1 MKNIN
6 ETKNK
11 NLCKGKIAIF
21 GKEFEA
27 WLLLLPLLFVVVL
40 LIWYPQVMG
49 IIWSLCDMQG
59 YTVTGFAGFA
69 NYKAVLTNT
78 MFAKILWNTVKYVLW
93 SLLIGYLAPLVVALM
108 INEMVHFN
116 SGFKTLIYFP
126 HILPGVAAAIIWYL
140 MLFPDAGGMFNMVL
154 SLFGAQPVGWLQN
167 EKLTI
172 PLIVLTTTWSSMP
185 AAMLMYLAAL
195 QGVNRDLYEAATI
208 DGAGVARRLWSITVP
223 QISGMMLLML
233 INQIISVFQI
243 LEAPMTMTGGG
254 PNNASMSLVYWAYKQ
269 GFENFRV
276 GTAMATGNI
285 VFVILIIMT
294 IFYFRLDKKVSENL

>member
-1 MKNIN
+1 MKNYN
-6 ETKNK
+6 ENSKNK
-11 NLCKGKIAIF
+11 HRKIGLF

-27 WLLLLPLLFVVVL
+27 WLLLFPLIFVVLL
-40 LIWYPQVMG
+40 LIWYPQVMSF
-49 IIWSLCDMQG
+49 IWSLCDMQG
-59 YTVTGFAGFA
+59 YTVTGFIGFD
-69 NYKAVLTNT
+69 NYKSVLTNT
-78 MFAKILWNTVKYVLW
+78 MFVKILWNTIKYVIW
-93 SLLIGYLAPLVVALM
+93 SLLIGYFAPLVVALM
-108 INEMVHFN
+108 INEMVHFK

-126 HILPGVAAAIIWYL
+126 HVLPGIAAAIIWYL

-154 SLFGAQPVGWLQN
+154 SLFGVEPVGWLQN

-172 PLIVLTTTWSSMP
+172 PLIVLTSTWSGMP
-185 AAMLMYLAAL
+185 ASMLMYLAAL

-208 DGAGVARRLWSITVP
+208 DGAGVARRLWSVTLP

-233 INQIISVFQI
+233 INQIIGVFQI
-243 LEAPMTMTGGG
+243 LEAPMAMTGGG